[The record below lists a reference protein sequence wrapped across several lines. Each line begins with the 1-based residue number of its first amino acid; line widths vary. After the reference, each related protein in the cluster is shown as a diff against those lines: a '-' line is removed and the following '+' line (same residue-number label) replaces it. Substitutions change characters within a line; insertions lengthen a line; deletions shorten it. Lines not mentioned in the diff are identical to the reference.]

1 MARITIVTDNC
12 KRKISPECTGTL
24 TYERKPGRPPVA
36 CMPCRDMKK
45 AKAATSDSVSVR
57 PTEGTCGCGQKY
69 AIQPRGRISNRC
81 TDCRENGTVWRTD
94 DDGQIQRISSD
105 EHTREI
111 SREEQE
117 RKDEAGRK
125 RASDLFDRMQ
135 PLLAKKH
142 RTVIVH

>member
-12 KRKISPECTGTL
+12 RSKISPACTGTM

-36 CMPCRDMKK
+36 CKHCRDLKK
-45 AKAATSDSVSVR
+45 VKATATNSVNVR
-57 PTEGTCGCGQKY
+57 PTEGTCGCGNKY
-69 AIQPRGRISNRC
+69 VIQPKGRISNRC
-81 TDCRENGTVWRTD
+81 TDCRENGTVWRAD
-94 DDGQIQRISSD
+94 EDGQVQRISSD
-105 EHTREI
+105 EHSREV

-117 RKDEAGRK
+117 RRDEAGRK